1 MTTLTSI
8 FLQAQAQGGGGG
20 LSGILMIVAMI
31 AIIYFLMIHPHNK
44 KQKEMKRQREAM
56 RKGDKIVTAGGI
68 HGRIRE
74 VRQDTFYIE
83 VAPGMTLEVDKTSV
97 YPVNPVPQ
105 TKDNKDSKPEK
116 KNRAEEEV
124 KAEEETEDSKN

>member
-31 AIIYFLMIHPHNK
+31 AIFYFLMIRPQNK